1 MMKIHFL
8 YSGIA
13 WESEAWLTLRREG
26 STLGQRH
33 LSRHP
38 ESQQFPLPCCRHT
51 LWKRVQG
58 VVTPLLASMI
68 SVIDRDG
75 NLELLT
81 RPDSPAWARDL
92 WMFIF
97 SDTKLLHIPLEVN
110 SIR

>member
-1 MMKIHFL
+1 
-8 YSGIA
+8 
-13 WESEAWLTLRREG
+13 
-26 STLGQRH
+26 
-33 LSRHP
+33 
-38 ESQQFPLPCCRHT
+38 
-51 LWKRVQG
+51 